1 MIRRTRLTALL
12 IVAFPLA
19 SFAVLRSGVVPAG
32 WFGLPD
38 LLLAAGLAAGLGVG
52 SSPKA
57 RAVTAVLALGI
68 GLGFLLDPALSL
80 RLVPVWLN
88 VLLARMFQMTL
99 ETGSEPLI
107 SRIARIARQE
117 SGALPSELAAY
128 TRRLTGVW
136 AAFFL
141 ALAANS
147 LLLALLASPAT
158 VWLFANTLY
167 PLFMGAFF
175 VFENLYRWHRYRA
188 FRHTPLPRLMR
199 TLIQHGWRIP
209 ERSPGQPV

>member
-1 MIRRTRLTALL
+1 MIRSTRLTALV

-38 LLLAAGLAAGLGVG
+38 LLLAAGLAAGLGLG
-52 SSPKA
+52 SSPRA
-57 RAVTAVLALGI
+57 RAVTAVLALGV

-80 RLVPVWLN
+80 RMVPVWLN
-88 VLLARMFQMTL
+88 LLLARMFQMTL

-117 SGALPSELAAY
+117 SGALPPELAAY

-136 AAFFL
+136 AAF
-141 ALAANS
+141 
-147 LLLALLASPAT
+147 
-158 VWLFANTLY
+158 
-167 PLFMGAFF
+167 
-175 VFENLYRWHRYRA
+175 
-188 FRHTPLPRLMR
+188 
-199 TLIQHGWRIP
+199 
-209 ERSPGQPV
+209 

>member
-38 LLLAAGLAAGLGVG
+38 LMLAGGLAAGLGVG

-57 RAVTAVLALGI
+57 RAVTAVLALGV

-80 RLVPVWLN
+80 RLMPVWLN
-88 VLLARMFQMTL
+88 LLLARMFQMTM

-107 SRIARIARQE
+107 SRIARQE
-117 SGALPSELAAY
+117 SLPPELAAY

-141 ALAANS
+141 VLAVNS
-147 LLLALLASPAT
+147 VLLALLASPAT

-175 VFENLYRWHRYRA
+175 VVENLYRWHRYRA